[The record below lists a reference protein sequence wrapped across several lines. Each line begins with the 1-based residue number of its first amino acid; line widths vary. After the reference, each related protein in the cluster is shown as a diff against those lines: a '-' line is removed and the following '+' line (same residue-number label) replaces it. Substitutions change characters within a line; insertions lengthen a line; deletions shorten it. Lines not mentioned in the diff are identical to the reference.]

1 MKASSTSGDIIKKIE
16 MNYYNSNTV
25 IYLNG
30 QFVKAE
36 DAKTDLYGQS
46 LHYGFAAFEGI
57 RAYKTHNATRI
68 FKAREHYERLKRSC
82 ELMGIPFNWNTDDL
96 IKQSYRLLELN
107 HLKDAYIRPLVFSDP
122 QMTLVAPEKVSI
134 MLCAW
139 EWGAY
144 LGDRQLKVCISPFER
159 PNPKSTHIEAKIS
172 GNYVNSILAT
182 TDAKN
187 KGFDEAL
194 LLDHNGNIAEAP
206 GANIFI
212 EKNGKLYTPAKG
224 QILPG
229 ITRAT
234 IIELCHVLD
243 IEVIEKEIN
252 LSFLK
257 NADGAFF
264 CGTAVEVAGIHTI
277 DDNVFRQRW
286 RDSIGATLQR
296 AYKNLVLEKVNYE
309 VII

>member
-1 MKASSTSGDIIKKIE
+1 
-16 MNYYNSNTV
+16 MNYYNSNSV

-36 DAKTDLYGQS
+36 EAKTDLFGQS

-82 ELMGIPFNWNTDDL
+82 ELTGIPFNWNVEDL
-96 IKQSYRLLELN
+96 IKQTYKLLELN
-107 HLKDAYIRPLVFSDP
+107 NLKDAYIRPLVFSDP
-122 QMTLVAPEKVSI
+122 QMTLIAPENVSI

-144 LGDRQLKVCISPFER
+144 LGDKQLKVHISPFER
-159 PNPKSTHIEAKIS
+159 PNPKSTFIEAKIS
-172 GNYVNSILAT
+172 GHYVNSILAT
-182 TDAKN
+182 SDAKR
-187 KGFDEAL
+187 KGFDEAI
-194 LLDHNGNIAEAP
+194 LLDNQGFVAEGP

-224 QILPG
+224 NILPG

-234 IIELCHVLD
+234 IIELCHIL
-243 IEVIEKEIN
+243 EMEIIAQQITVD
-252 LSFLK
+252 FLK
-257 NADGAFF
+257 DADNAFF
-264 CGTAVEVAGIHTI
+264 CGTAVEVVGIHTI
-277 DDNVFRQRW
+277 DDIVFRQKW
-286 RDSIGATLQR
+286 RDSIGCTLQR